1 MDYIGGN
8 MIIGTGKIKL
18 HINYSHSLKEKR
30 MVVRSIKSRVVNKFN
45 VSIAEVEDN
54 DIHQII
60 VLGVASV
67 SNSKSVADSEIQNVF
82 NFIEDNFDV
91 EVLDSYI
98 EII

>member
-1 MDYIGGN
+1 
-8 MIIGTGKIKL
+8 MIIGTGQIKL
-18 HINYSHSLKEKR
+18 HISYSHSLKEKR
-30 MVVRSIKSRVVNKFN
+30 MVVRSIKSRVINKFN

-67 SNSKSVADSEIQNVF
+67 SNSRDVSDSIIQNVF

-91 EVLDSYI
+91 EILDSYI

>member
-1 MDYIGGN
+1 
-8 MIIGTGKIKL
+8 MIIGTGEIKL

-30 MVVRSIKSRVVNKFN
+30 MVVRSIKSRVINKFN
-45 VSIAEVEDN
+45 VSIAETQEN

-60 VLGVASV
+60 VLGIAAV
-67 SNSKSVADSEIQNVF
+67 SNSRDMAGSVIQNVF

-91 EVLDSYI
+91 EVSDSYI

>member
-1 MDYIGGN
+1 
-8 MIIGTGKIKL
+8 MIIGTGEIKL

-30 MVVRSIKSRVVNKFN
+30 MVVRSIKSRVINKFN
-45 VSIAEVEDN
+45 VSIAETQEN

-60 VLGVASV
+60 VLGIAAV
-67 SNSKSVADSEIQNVF
+67 SNSRDIADSVIQNVF

>member
-1 MDYIGGN
+1 
-8 MIIGTGKIKL
+8 MIIGTGEIKL

-30 MVVRSIKSRVVNKFN
+30 MVVRSIKSRVINKFN
-45 VSIAEVEDN
+45 VSIAETQEN

-60 VLGVASV
+60 VLGIAAV
-67 SNSKSVADSEIQNVF
+67 SNSRDIADSVIQNVF

-91 EVLDSYI
+91 EVSDSYI